1 MAYLYVLECRDG
13 MLYTG
18 STIDLERRLAAHQIG
33 EGAEYTRHRLPVKL
47 LWCAQFDRIEDAFR
61 WEKRMQGWSHT
72 KKLRFIAGGVEAI
85 RGYSAED
92 RRRRLSSPSDTG
104 A

>member
-1 MAYLYVLECRDG
+1 
-13 MLYTG
+13 
-18 STIDLERRLAAHQIG
+18 
-33 EGAEYTRHRLPVKL
+33 
-47 LWCAQFDRIEDAFR
+47 
-61 WEKRMQGWSHT
+61 MQGWSHA

-92 RRRRLSSPSDTG
+92 RRRRLSSASDTG